1 MGWIE
6 TFAKHRIAANGAMIL
21 IIASGIWGLNQ
32 VNNQFFPD
40 FGFDRV
46 SVSATWGGVSAEDM
60 YRTVAIPLQQALVGL
75 PEIDSISTSANSG
88 RVGLWISLSDRA
100 ESLSSARDIIE
111 TAVNAVELPEPV
123 DDLRI
128 SSPQRRENVA
138 DLLIYGE
145 VPADELADLAY
156 KMESQLLQAGFAQIN
171 LQGIPRQQVQ
181 IEVSTE
187 RLLDTGLTLAQIA
200 SAIGAEYTAQ
210 PAGTST
216 GDALTLQLLSQT
228 PNIDFASLYDLIV
241 TTLDDG
247 SALRLGDIAQIERV
261 VNRNSNALYF
271 EGTPAIRLS
280 LMRTPGED
288 TLDNAETM
296 QTWLTTFTPTL
307 PASVQIHVYNETWQ

>member
-1 MGWIE
+1 MVVVVVGC
-6 TFAKHRIAANGAMIL
+6 HGGRL
-21 IIASGIWGLNQ
+21 SRASSCHGCHGGRAVPL
-32 VNNQFFPD
+32 
-40 FGFDRV
+40 
-46 SVSATWGGVSAEDM
+46 SSSAVCVCALGG
-60 YRTVAIPLQQALVGL
+60 
-75 PEIDSISTSANSG
+75 STSANSG

-111 TAVNAVELPEPV
+111 TAVNAVDLPEPV

-145 VPADELADLAY
+145 VPADELADLSY

-181 IEVSTE
+181 IAVSTE

-261 VNRNSNALYF
+261 INRNSNALYF
-271 EGTPAIRLS
+271 EGTPAVRLLIMPLGCS
-280 LMRTPGED
+280 
-288 TLDNAETM
+288 
-296 QTWLTTFTPTL
+296 
-307 PASVQIHVYNETWQ
+307 